1 MVTKIVVTGPDLP
14 GPVMERARSSGA
26 DILSTGVVLSSDD
39 LASMIARERP
49 DGIIVRFG
57 PLPKKAID
65 ASDRL
70 RIVAKHGVGYDNIDL
85 SAATSRGV
93 PVTITEG
100 ANAQSVAEHA
110 LGLMLSVARRVPWL
124 DHRIRQ
130 GHWEKAKTSGL
141 ELAGKTLG
149 LVGAGS
155 IGRTFGRFVAPLG
168 MPVLAYDPF
177 IPKGTALRGLELVAS
192 LEELLQRSDV
202 VSLHCPLTAETK
214 NLIGAKQFEL
224 MRPDAILI
232 NTARGGLIDIEPLTA
247 ALENGRIFGAGLDTF
262 TVEPTPSHSPLWAL
276 PNLVITPHIGGTTR
290 EAALRVGSTAVKQ
303 VLDWMRSGRIS
314 EGRIVNPDFS
324 RALSVGPV
332 EPRSTAI
339 AERIS

>member
-14 GPVMERARSSGA
+14 TPVMEGARSSGA
-26 DILSTGVVLSSDD
+26 DILSTGSVLPSDD
-39 LASMIARERP
+39 LADLVARERP
-49 DGIIVRFG
+49 EGIIVRFG
-57 PLPKKAID
+57 PLPKHVID

-85 SAATSRGV
+85 SAATNRGV

-110 LGLMLSVARRVPWL
+110 LGLMLSVARRIAWL
-124 DHRIRQ
+124 DQRIRL
-130 GHWEKAKTSGL
+130 GHWDKAKTSGL

-149 LVGAGS
+149 IVGAGS
-155 IGRTFGRFVAPLG
+155 IGRTFGRTVAPLG

-177 IPKGTALRGLELVAS
+177 IAAATELAEFEMVTS
-192 LEELLQRSDV
+192 LDELLKRSDV

-214 NLIGAKQFEL
+214 NLIGVKQFEL

-232 NTARGGLIDIEPLTA
+232 NTARGGLIDVDALA
-247 ALENGRIFGAGLDTF
+247 DALEARRIFGAGLDTF
-262 TVEPTPSHSPLWAL
+262 TVEPAPRHSRLWGL
-276 PNLVITPHIGGTTR
+276 PNVVVTPHIGGTTR

-303 VLDWMRSGRIS
+303 VLDWMRTGRITD
-314 EGRIVNPDFS
+314 GRIVNPDFS
-324 RALSVGPV
+324 RALSVGV
-332 EPRSTAI
+332 DRS
-339 AERIS
+339 

>member
-1 MVTKIVVTGPDLP
+1 VTKIVVTGPDLP
-14 GPVMERARSSGA
+14 PPVMERARSSGA
-26 DILSTGVVLSSDD
+26 NILSTGAVLSSDD
-39 LASMIARERP
+39 LASTIARERP

-85 SAATSRGV
+85 SAATNRGV

-110 LGLMLSVARRVPWL
+110 LGLMLSVARRIPWL
-124 DHRIRQ
+124 DHRIRL
-130 GHWEKAKTSGL
+130 GHWDKSKTSGL

-149 LVGAGS
+149 IVGAGS
-155 IGRTFGRFVAPLG
+155 IGRTFGRAVVPLG

-177 IPKGTALRGLELVAS
+177 IPKGTEPRGLEMVAS
-192 LEELLQRSDV
+192 LDQLLERSDV
-202 VSLHCPLTAETK
+202 VSLHCPLTAETA
-214 NLIGAKQFEL
+214 NLISVKQFEL

-232 NTARGGLIDIEPLTA
+232 NTARGGLVDIDALTN
-247 ALENGRIFGAGLDTF
+247 ALETRRIFGAGLDTF
-262 TVEPTPSHSPLWAL
+262 TVEPTPKHSRLWAL

-303 VLDWMRSGRIS
+303 VLDWMRTGRITD
-314 EGRIVNPDFS
+314 GRIVNPDFF
-324 RALSVGPV
+324 RALSAGGD
-332 EPRSTAI
+332 RS
-339 AERIS
+339 